1 MVIVPMIWVTQLP
14 LALAVGKGGK
24 ERGAVPLR
32 EPVGALKVLDEDGA
46 VPNGAVDELD
56 GAGREPDRDPVGAL
70 KGIEVLDAGN
80 PDEGRL
86 PEREPVGALI
96 GTEVLNAG
104 NPDEG
109 RLPERDPVGALNGT
123 EPVDDGNVE
132 DVDKVPDRRPV
143 DALNGT
149 EPVDDGNPNDGKD
162 TLVAPDGKNEDAPD
176 PIELVFEKREPERER
191 MELVKGG
198 SLRVVSIGN
207 DSV

>member
-32 EPVGALKVLDEDGA
+32 EPVGALKVLEEDGA
-46 VPNGAVDELD
+46 VPNGAVGELD

-70 KGIEVLDAGN
+70 KGIEVLDAGK

-96 GTEVLNAG
+96 
-104 NPDEG
+104 
-109 RLPERDPVGALNGT
+109 GT